1 MPAVKSNNGLKDELN
16 VVNESRNLRGQSKRI
31 FWQTSINEQ
40 RPQLRVCVNGKFI
53 TGLLDTGADV
63 SIITPE
69 SWHPHWPLQEVDIQ
83 FLGIGTLSRVRQSM
97 RWVNC
102 IGPDGQ
108 IGKLRPYVANIAVN
122 LWGRDLLQQ
131 WNTQINIPAASRA
144 YISEDNITRYY
155 RWRKPAIRAIQEHN
169 TIDGSSEVPTAMPLQ
184 WLTEKPIWTKQWPL
198 AEEKLQALEQL
209 VQEQLD
215 AGHIEESTS
224 PWNSPV
230 FVVKKKSG
238 KWRMVTDLRAI
249 NKVIQP
255 MGPLQSG
262 IPLPSL
268 LPKGWPLIVIDLK
281 DCFFTIPL
289 QEKDREK
296 FAFTVPTYNNSQPAR
311 RYQWTVLPQGMLN
324 SPTLCQYFVSQP
336 LKIIRKQFPKSIIYH
351 YMDDI
356 LISDQNKDTL
366 ERLFEEV
373 KLVLPKW
380 GLQIAPEKIQRG
392 DSVNYLGYKIGLQ
405 RIKTQK
411 AQIRRDRLRT
421 LNDFQRLLGDISSL
435 RPAVGIT
442 PDLIIHLNKTLD
454 GDKDLN
460 SPRELTA
467 EAEKELMM
475 VEEKLQEAH
484 VDRVDPNLSCIL
496 VILPSRIS
504 PTGILMQREDTI
516 LEWIFLPHKPSKK
529 LKTYVEKVSE
539 LIIKGKLRLR
549 QLAGID
555 PAEIIVPFTADEI
568 KKLWEDNEPWQRACA
583 NFLGEIN
590 NNYPKSKRLNFI
602 KRTS

>member
-1 MPAVKSNNGLKDELN
+1 MSAVKSNTGLNDELH
-16 VVNESRNLRGQSKRI
+16 VENESKNSGGQSKRI
-31 FWQTSINEQ
+31 FWQTYINDQ
-40 RPQLRVCVNGKFI
+40 RPKLRVCINGIFI
-53 TGLLDTGADV
+53 EGLLDTGADV

-69 SWHPHWPLQEVDIQ
+69 SWHPNWPLHEVDVQ
-83 FLGIGTLSRVRQSM
+83 FLGIGTLSRVKQST
-97 RWVNC
+97 RWVEC
-102 IGPDGQ
+102 IGPEGQ
-108 IGKLRPYVANIAVN
+108 IGRLRPYIANIAIN

-131 WNTQINIPAASRA
+131 WNTQINIPVVPGTHNSGKD
-144 YISEDNITRYY
+144 IMRYY
-155 RWRKPAIRAIQEHN
+155 GKRSPAIQAVQEHTAN
-169 TIDGSSEVPTAMPLQ
+169 SKPLEVPTALPLK
-184 WLTEKPIWTKQWPL
+184 WLTEKPIWIKQWPL
-198 AEEKLQALEQL
+198 AEDKLQALEQL

-215 AGHIEESTS
+215 ANHIEESTS

-238 KWRMVTDLRAI
+238 KWRMVTDLRAV

-268 LPKGWPLIVIDLK
+268 LPRGWPLIVIDLK

-289 QEKDREK
+289 QKKDREK
-296 FAFTVPTYNNSQPAR
+296 FAFTVPTYNNSQPTR

-324 SPTLCQYFVSQP
+324 SPTLCQYFVNKQ

-356 LISDQNKDTL
+356 LLSDSNKDTL
-366 ERLFEEV
+366 ENMFEEV
-373 KLVLPKW
+373 KKVLPRW

-392 DSVNYLGYKIGLQ
+392 DSINYLGYRIGLEKI
-405 RIKTQK
+405 RTQK

-442 PDLIIHLNKTLD
+442 PDLIVHLNKTLD

-460 SPRELTA
+460 SPRKLTV
-467 EAEKELMM
+467 EAEKELTMI
-475 VEEKLQEAH
+475 EEKLQEAH
-484 VDRVDPNLSCIL
+484 VDRVNPNLSSIL

-504 PTGILMQREDTI
+504 PTGILMQREDII
-516 LEWIFLPHKPSKK
+516 LEWIFIPHKPSKK
-529 LKTYVEKVSE
+529 LKTYVENIS
-539 LIIKGKLRLR
+539 
-549 QLAGID
+549 GI
-555 PAEIIVPFTADEI
+555 
-568 KKLWEDNEPWQRACA
+568 
-583 NFLGEIN
+583 
-590 NNYPKSKRLNFI
+590 NYKR
-602 KRTS
+602 

>member
-40 RPQLRVCVNGKFI
+40 RPQLRVCVNGKLI

-83 FLGIGTLSRVRQSM
+83 FLGIGTLSRVRQST

-144 YISEDNITRYY
+144 YIPEVNSTRYY
-155 RWRKPAIRAIQEHN
+155 RWQKPAMRTIQEHN
-169 TIDGSSEVPTAMPLQ
+169 TIDGPSEVPTAMPLQ

-311 RYQWTVLPQGMLN
+311 RYQWTILPQGMLN

-336 LKIIRKQFPKSIIYH
+336 LKIIRKKFP
-351 YMDDI
+351 
-356 LISDQNKDTL
+356 
-366 ERLFEEV
+366 
-373 KLVLPKW
+373 
-380 GLQIAPEKIQRG
+380 
-392 DSVNYLGYKIGLQ
+392 
-405 RIKTQK
+405 
-411 AQIRRDRLRT
+411 
-421 LNDFQRLLGDISSL
+421 
-435 RPAVGIT
+435 
-442 PDLIIHLNKTLD
+442 
-454 GDKDLN
+454 
-460 SPRELTA
+460 
-467 EAEKELMM
+467 
-475 VEEKLQEAH
+475 
-484 VDRVDPNLSCIL
+484 
-496 VILPSRIS
+496 
-504 PTGILMQREDTI
+504 
-516 LEWIFLPHKPSKK
+516 
-529 LKTYVEKVSE
+529 
-539 LIIKGKLRLR
+539 
-549 QLAGID
+549 
-555 PAEIIVPFTADEI
+555 
-568 KKLWEDNEPWQRACA
+568 
-583 NFLGEIN
+583 
-590 NNYPKSKRLNFI
+590 
-602 KRTS
+602 

>member
-83 FLGIGTLSRVRQSM
+83 FLGIGTLSRVRQST

-144 YISEDNITRYY
+144 HISEDNITRYY

-373 KLVLPKW
+373 KIVLPKW

-421 LNDFQRLLGDISSL
+421 LNDFQRLLGGISSL
-435 RPAVGIT
+435 WPAVGIT

-460 SPRELTA
+460 SPRELTV

-504 PTGILMQREDTI
+504 PMGI
-516 LEWIFLPHKPSKK
+516 
-529 LKTYVEKVSE
+529 
-539 LIIKGKLRLR
+539 
-549 QLAGID
+549 
-555 PAEIIVPFTADEI
+555 
-568 KKLWEDNEPWQRACA
+568 
-583 NFLGEIN
+583 
-590 NNYPKSKRLNFI
+590 
-602 KRTS
+602 